1 MHMYTLTALS
11 LQIMKWA
18 CVDSPSTQEMEICY
32 SLTSDLFQVSV
43 LSSKILLSWFCANY
57 SLVFVLKNHICM
69 YPKIYIV
76 QLSLWVKNWT
86 KILPTLYLV
95 LVNILVI
102 KYCSV
107 HNLTSLNRIMDTFIH
122 LYNNVVPFVEK
133 CQLIGFL
140 TLVLDIAFWHI
151 FLSILLRFI
160 CFCTST
166 LFTFFS
172 VIDTSPCHPNLQM
185 YHKLYIWIYMYIYT

>member
-76 QLSLWVKNWT
+76 KFSFWAKNWT

-95 LVNILVI
+95 LANLLVI

-107 HNLTSLNRIMDTFIH
+107 HNLTSLKRRKDTVIH
-122 LYNNVVPFVEK
+122 LYNNVASFVEK
-133 CQLIGFL
+133 CQLMHFL
-140 TLVLDIAFWHI
+140 TLVMDIVFWHS

-172 VIDTSPCHPNLQM
+172 VMDVSPCHSNLQIC
-185 YHKLYIWIYMYIYT
+185 HKLYIEI